1 MLKNI
6 HHKTMTKAMKKSLL
20 TLLFILS
27 INTVFAQ
34 YAYQDILNTI
44 EANSTVLA
52 AHHKQ
57 MEASMA
63 ENNAHALVEN
73 PEIEAGYIFGY
84 GGESDKIE
92 LGISQEF
99 DFPTVYANQSKIRKM
114 SSEIIAT
121 QYDIDRIAVLTE
133 AQAICTEL
141 VFSKMK
147 LVLYK
152 QNYDNAV
159 KIANAYQK
167 MMEVGETNILD
178 YNKSKINLA
187 NAKNN
192 YDLEMI
198 NYNNL
203 MASLKTMNGG
213 KDIDFQYED
222 YDIVVLPE
230 NFDEWY
236 ASVEQKNPVFAQ
248 MRQQLAI
255 DQQKVKL
262 SKAEWFPKFSIG
274 YGAEIAKGNEEGEHG
289 PSIGLVLPLWHNKG
303 SVKSAKMHA
312 EASETLLMNE
322 KAVTYNYLSSLFAKA
337 KALQENVSNLASS
350 LEQFDGQAL
359 LLKAFESG
367 EINLVDYLNEVEYYQ
382 NAMIELYSAEYEM
395 NSTMI
400 ELKSFEAI

>member
-1 MLKNI
+1 
-6 HHKTMTKAMKKSLL
+6 MTKAMKKSLL

-337 KALQENVSNLASS
+337 KALQENVSDLASS

-400 ELKSFEAI
+400 ELKSFEAMLNS

>member
-1 MLKNI
+1 
-6 HHKTMTKAMKKSLL
+6 MKKSIL

-52 AHHKQ
+52 AHRKQ

-92 LGISQEF
+92 LGVSQEF

-114 SSEIIAT
+114 SSDIIGT
-121 QYDIDRIAVLTE
+121 QYDIDRIAVLSE

-141 VFSKMK
+141 IFCKMK

-159 KIANAYQK
+159 KIADAYQK

-198 NYNNL
+198 HYNNL

-222 YDIVVLPE
+222 YDVVVLPKD
-230 NFDEWY
+230 FDEWY
-236 ASVEQKNPVFAQ
+236 ASVEQKNPVFEQ
-248 MRQQLAI
+248 MRQLLAI

-274 YGAEIAKGNEEGEHG
+274 YGAEIARGGEEGEHG

-312 EASETLLMNE
+312 EATETLLTNE

-337 KALQENVSNLASS
+337 KALQENVSSLASS

>member
-1 MLKNI
+1 
-6 HHKTMTKAMKKSLL
+6 MKKSLL
-20 TLLFILS
+20 TLLFALS

-34 YAYQDILNTI
+34 YAYQNILDTI
-44 EANSTVLA
+44 ESNSTVLA

-57 MEASMA
+57 MEAGKA
-63 ENNAHALVEN
+63 ENKAHALVEN

-92 LGISQEF
+92 LGVSQEF
-99 DFPTVYANQSKIRKM
+99 DFPTVYTNQSKIRKM
-114 SSEIIAT
+114 TSEIIEV
-121 QYDIDRIAVLTE
+121 QYDIDRVAVLAE
-133 AQAICTEL
+133 AQSICTEL
-141 VFSKMK
+141 IFCKMK

-159 KIANAYQK
+159 KIADAYQK
-167 MMEVGETNILD
+167 MMEVGEANILD

-198 NYNNL
+198 HHNNL

-222 YDIVVLPE
+222 YDAVVLPE
-230 NFDEWY
+230 DFDEWY
-236 ASVEQKNPVFAQ
+236 ASVEQKNPVFEQ
-248 MRQQLAI
+248 MRQQIAI

-274 YGAEIAKGNEEGEHG
+274 YGAEIAKGGEEGEHG

-312 EASETLLMNE
+312 EAAETLLMNE

-337 KALQENVSNLASS
+337 KALKANVGELASS
-350 LEQFDGQAL
+350 IEQFDGQAL

-382 NAMIELYSAEYEM
+382 NAMLELYSAEYEM
-395 NSTMI
+395 NATMI
-400 ELKSFEAI
+400 ELKSYEIY

>member
-1 MLKNI
+1 
-6 HHKTMTKAMKKSLL
+6 MKKSIL

-44 EANSTVLA
+44 ETNSTVLA
-52 AHHKQ
+52 AHRKQ

-92 LGISQEF
+92 LGVSQEF

-114 SSEIIAT
+114 SSDIIGT
-121 QYDIDRIAVLTE
+121 QYDIDRIAVLSE

-141 VFSKMK
+141 IFCKMK

-159 KIANAYQK
+159 KIADAYQK

-198 NYNNL
+198 HYNNL

-222 YDIVVLPE
+222 YDVVVLPE
-230 NFDEWY
+230 DFDEWY
-236 ASVEQKNPVFAQ
+236 ASVEQKNPVFEQ
-248 MRQQLAI
+248 MRQLLAI

-274 YGAEIAKGNEEGEHG
+274 YGAEIARGGEEGEHG

-312 EASETLLMNE
+312 EATETLLTNE

-337 KALQENVSNLASS
+337 KALQENVSSLASS

>member
-1 MLKNI
+1 
-6 HHKTMTKAMKKSLL
+6 MKKSIL

-52 AHHKQ
+52 AHRKQ

-92 LGISQEF
+92 LGVSQEF

-114 SSEIIAT
+114 SSDIIGT
-121 QYDIDRIAVLTE
+121 QYDIDRIAVLSE

-141 VFSKMK
+141 IFCKMK

-159 KIANAYQK
+159 KIADAYQK

-198 NYNNL
+198 HYNNL

-222 YDIVVLPE
+222 YDVVVLPE
-230 NFDEWY
+230 DFDEWY
-236 ASVEQKNPVFAQ
+236 ASVEQKNPVFEQ

-303 SVKSAKMHA
+303 SVKSAKMQA
-312 EASETLLMNE
+312 EATETLLMNE

-395 NSTMI
+395 NATMI
-400 ELKSFEAI
+400 ELKSYEALRNS

>member
-1 MLKNI
+1 
-6 HHKTMTKAMKKSLL
+6 MKKSLL
-20 TLLFILS
+20 TLLFALS

-34 YAYQDILNTI
+34 YAYQNILSTI
-44 EANSTVLA
+44 EANSTILA

-57 MEASMA
+57 MEANMA
-63 ENNAHALVEN
+63 ENNAYALVEN

-99 DFPTVYANQSKIRKM
+99 DFPTVYSHQKKIIKM
-114 SSEIIAT
+114 NDNIICS
-121 QYDIDRIAVLTE
+121 QYDIDRIAILTE

-141 VFSKMK
+141 IFCKTK
-147 LVLYK
+147 LVLFK

-159 KIANAYQK
+159 KIADAYQK
-167 MMEVGETNILD
+167 MMEVGEVNILD

-198 NYNNL
+198 HHNNL

-213 KDIDFQYED
+213 KDIEFQYED

-236 ASVEQKNPVFAQ
+236 ANVEQKNPVFEQ
-248 MRQQLAI
+248 MRQQLVL

-262 SKAEWFPKFSIG
+262 SKAEWLPKFSIG
-274 YGAEIAKGNEEGEHG
+274 YGAEIGKGNEEGEHG

-322 KAVTYNYLSSLFAKA
+322 KAVTYNHLSSLFAKA

-350 LEQFDGQAL
+350 LEQFDGQSL
-359 LLKAFESG
+359 LLKAFVSG

-382 NAMIELYSAEYEM
+382 NAMIELYSAQYEM
-395 NSTMI
+395 NATLI
-400 ELKSFEAI
+400 ELKSYESF

>member
-1 MLKNI
+1 
-6 HHKTMTKAMKKSLL
+6 MKKSLL

-400 ELKSFEAI
+400 ELKSYEAMLNS

>member
-1 MLKNI
+1 
-6 HHKTMTKAMKKSLL
+6 MKKSIL

-44 EANSTVLA
+44 ETNSTVLA
-52 AHHKQ
+52 AHRKQ

-92 LGISQEF
+92 LGVSQEF

-114 SSEIIAT
+114 SSDIIGT
-121 QYDIDRIAVLTE
+121 QYDIDRIAVLSE

-141 VFSKMK
+141 IFCKMK

-159 KIANAYQK
+159 KIADAYQK

-198 NYNNL
+198 HYNNL

-213 KDIDFQYED
+213 KDINFQYED
-222 YDIVVLPE
+222 YDVVVLPE
-230 NFDEWY
+230 DFDEWY
-236 ASVEQKNPVFAQ
+236 ASVEQKNPVFEQ
-248 MRQQLAI
+248 MRQLLAI

-274 YGAEIAKGNEEGEHG
+274 YGAEIARGGEEGEHG

-312 EASETLLMNE
+312 EATETLLTNE

-337 KALQENVSNLASS
+337 KALQENVSSLASS

>member
-1 MLKNI
+1 
-6 HHKTMTKAMKKSLL
+6 MKKSLL

-213 KDIDFQYED
+213 NDIDFQYED

-262 SKAEWFPKFSIG
+262 SKAEWLPKFSIG

-400 ELKSFEAI
+400 ELKSFEAMHNS

>member
-1 MLKNI
+1 
-6 HHKTMTKAMKKSLL
+6 MKKSLL

-400 ELKSFEAI
+400 ELKSFEAMLNS

>member
-1 MLKNI
+1 MKKNI
-6 HHKTMTKAMKKSLL
+6 LTILL
-20 TLLFILS
+20 VLS
-27 INTVFAQ
+27 INTLFAQ
-34 YAYQDILNTI
+34 YAYQNVLDTI
-44 EANSTVLA
+44 EVNSTVLA
-52 AHHKQ
+52 AHQKQ
-57 MEASMA
+57 MEASKA
-63 ENNAHALVEN
+63 ENKAHTFVEN
-73 PEIEAGYIFGY
+73 PEIEAGYKFGY
-84 GGESDKIE
+84 GGESSKIE
-92 LGISQEF
+92 VGIAQEF
-99 DFPTVYANQSKIRKM
+99 DFPTVYSHQSKIRKM
-114 SSEIIAT
+114 SSQIIDS
-121 QYDIDRIAVLTE
+121 QYEIDRLAVLSE

-141 VFSKMK
+141 IFCKMK
-147 LVLYK
+147 LALYK

-159 KIANAYQK
+159 KIADAYQK

-198 NYNNL
+198 HYNNL

-222 YDIVVLPE
+222 YDVVVLPE
-230 NFDEWY
+230 DFDEWY
-236 ASVEQKNPVFAQ
+236 ASVEQKNPVFEQ

-274 YGAEIAKGNEEGEHG
+274 YGAEIARGGEEGEHG

-312 EASETLLMNE
+312 EATETLLTNE

-337 KALQENVSNLASS
+337 KALQENVSSLASS

-400 ELKSFEAI
+400 ELESFEAI